1 MTHTQYT
8 NLKYGW
14 KLFEGDEQ
22 IGIGAFQTNA
32 LMQYESKE
40 AFLAGD
46 APVKVY
52 HKSAYMKARHQAEMT
67 LEALRKFP
75 MIPMTRKWGK
85 WRSENDSERS
95 QPLLV
100 NGKQSAFRLHLFV
113 NID

>member
-32 LMQYESKE
+32 RMEYESKE

-52 HKSAYMKARHQAEMT
+52 HKSAYMKARHQAKIT
-67 LEALRKFP
+67 LQAYRKLP
-75 MIPMTRKWGK
+75 ITWQWGK
-85 WRSENDSERS
+85 WRQENDAERS
-95 QPLLV
+95 APLIV
-100 NGKQSAFRLHLFV
+100 DKKRVAFRLHLFV